1 MAIWLW
7 KPSCC
12 APSARWLEIN
22 MAKIHPTAIVDPQAQ
37 LADDVIVGAY
47 TLIGPNVRVGAG
59 TEIGP
64 HCVIEGHTTIGVD
77 NRIFQFASLG
87 ADPQDKKYKGE
98 PTRLII
104 GDRNTIREFTTFN
117 TGTVQD
123 KAFTQV
129 GNDNWIMAYVHVAH
143 DCVIG
148 DHNVIANSV
157 QFAGHVTVGNY
168 TLIGGISGI
177 HQFVRIGDFAML
189 GFQTRLSQDLPPF
202 VVAAGNPAQAQNV
215 HQEGPRRRGFSPE
228 RLSMLKQM
236 YRLLYRKGLTLE
248 AAKAEIVALRGQ
260 TPEAD
265 GDIDQMLA
273 FLAQADRG
281 IVR

>member
-1 MAIWLW
+1 MA
-7 KPSCC
+7 
-12 APSARWLEIN
+12 N
-22 MAKIHPTAIVDPQAQ
+22 IHPSAIVDPAAQ
-37 LADDVIVGAY
+37 LADSVTVGPF
-47 TLIGPNVRVGAG
+47 TTIGPNVRIGEGCSIGA
-59 TEIGP
+59 
-64 HCVIEGHTTIGVD
+64 HCVIEGHTTIGRD
-77 NRIFQFASLG
+77 NKIFQFASLG

-98 PTRLII
+98 PTQLII

-123 KAFTQV
+123 KGVTQI
-129 GNDNWIMAYVHVAH
+129 GDDNWIMAYVHVAH

-157 QFAGHVTVGNY
+157 QFAGHVTVGSY

-202 VVAAGNPAQAQNV
+202 VVAAGNPAEAQNV
-215 HQEGPRRRGFSPE
+215 HQEGPRRRGFSAE

-236 YRLLYRKGLTLE
+236 YRALYRKGLTLE
-248 AAKAEIVALRGQ
+248 AAKAEIDSLRGQ
-260 TPEAD
+260 APDAD
-265 GDIDQMLA
+265 ADIDKMLA
-273 FLAQADRG
+273 FLAGAERG